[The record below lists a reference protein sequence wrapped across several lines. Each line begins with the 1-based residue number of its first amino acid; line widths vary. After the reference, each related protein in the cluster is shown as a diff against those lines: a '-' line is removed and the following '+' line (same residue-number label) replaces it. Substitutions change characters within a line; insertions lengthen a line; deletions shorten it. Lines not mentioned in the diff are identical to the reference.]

1 MNCKPDFS
9 NKHKTDNDIV
19 LNKDRKLF
27 LENEEIADIFNN
39 SFGSIVENLNLEQW
53 NKSSTSPSVC
63 NRLND
68 ISDIIKK
75 YINYPSITKIKE
87 KIQNIKKLAF
97 RSVTTEEAKK
107 VIKDLKTNKSV
118 DGEIPV

>member
-53 NKSSTSPSVC
+53 NESSTSPSVC